1 MSLRQAFRSRR
12 EKLFGDGRPRA
23 MDKNVK
29 ARITHLARALM
40 RRTEPGKHYGQ
51 ITAKAFA
58 VLQALLWGFHN
69 AATGR
74 CFPSY
79 ETIAERAGCA
89 RSTVAES
96 IKALETAGLLEWV
109 NRIKRVREW
118 APGLPGVG
126 ATRVRVV
133 RTSNGYRFNDPG
145 NSSKSELPT
154 GTANQA
160 FIPLLAPAAAATNR
174 LADGLAGAIS
184 RLGDGVRARHR
195 EKPAT

>member
-1 MSLRQAFRSRR
+1 
-12 EKLFGDGRPRA
+12 

-126 ATRVRVV
+126 ATRIRVL
-133 RTSNGYRFNDPG
+133 RTSNAYAFRDPKP
-145 NSSKSELPT
+145 SKSELPS
-154 GTANQA
+154 GTTNQA
-160 FIPLLAPAAAATNR
+160 LIPSLAPAAAAAKG
-174 LADGLAGAIS
+174 LADGLVGAIS
-184 RLGDGVRARHR
+184 RLGDGVRARHKAKGGDNPPLR
-195 EKPAT
+195 A